1 MKTTTL
7 EDPDGETDTVTKYID
22 GIKHALAQ
30 HAVCSIAR
38 DAASKYPNVNRVAR
52 GASNAIEAINQLDA
66 ISTTQTNMLPAI
78 TKQLNASNLE
88 TDIVSKMLATI
99 EDINTRL
106 KKANL

>member
-52 GASNAIEAINQLDA
+52 GASNAIDAIGQLDA
-66 ISTTQTNMLPAI
+66 ISTTQTNMVPAI
-78 TKQLNASNLE
+78 TQQLNAPAVQNDVLTNL
-88 TDIVSKMLATI
+88 VNSI